1 MAHSGRWAARKDLF
15 EISMRISNNNQLRLS
30 VIISY
35 IQMAAAI
42 VISIVFTPYALKT
55 LGDNEYG
62 LLQTANS
69 TVAMLSVLML
79 GFNSSYIRYYARYK
93 QAGDQQAIYKLNG
106 LFLIL
111 FCVLGSLVLGC
122 GLFLAGNLEL
132 VFDDGLTV
140 QEYAT
145 GRILLIITTFTLALS
160 FPRVVFSNIISAH
173 ERYVFL
179 KTVAMVESIG
189 GPLLNFAVLY
199 IGYRSVALSA
209 SALTV
214 GIVVFLLYGIYALQ
228 VLKQKFIFRNFE
240 KGLLGSLFRFAGFI
254 AINLIVDQ
262 VNNQVDKVLLA
273 RFCGTAV
280 VAVYAVGINFS
291 NYYTQFSTAIS
302 GIFTP
307 RVHQMVISTEHDP
320 IQQRQVLTAFFTKVG
335 RMQFLLLALVA
346 SGFVLFGQQ
355 FLNLWVGSGYR
366 ESYYVALACML
377 PGTIPLIQNVGIEIQ
392 RAENRH
398 HYRSVIYGIIAAF
411 NVAVTIYLCQIWGAA
426 GAALGT
432 GMACILG
439 HGLIMNVVY
448 HKQINIDVWFFWK
461 NILRQL
467 LGMVPAFAV
476 GIWMAFS
483 ISIESWLKMLVCI
496 VVYMAAYL
504 LSILLFALNG
514 EERNVC
520 RKLIE
525 KISHRGHV

>member
-1 MAHSGRWAARKDLF
+1 M
-15 EISMRISNNNQLRLS
+15 S
-30 VIISY
+30 VVISY
-35 IQMAAAI
+35 FQMAAAI
-42 VISIVFTPYALKT
+42 VISILYTPYALRT
-55 LGDNEYG
+55 LGNNEYG

-79 GFNSSYIRYYARYK
+79 GFNSSYIRYYARYR
-93 QAGDQQAIYKLNG
+93 QANDQESIYRLNG

-111 FCVLGSLVLGC
+111 FCVLGSIVLAC
-122 GLFLAGNLEL
+122 GLFLMGNLEL
-132 VFDDGLTV
+132 VFEDGLTA

-145 GRILLIITTFTLALS
+145 GRILLIITTLTLALS

-173 ERYVFL
+173 EKYVFL
-179 KTVAMVESIG
+179 KMVAMVEVIG

-199 IGYRSVALSA
+199 TGYRSVALSLV
-209 SALTV
+209 ALAV
-214 GIVVFLLYGIYALQ
+214 GVVVFFCYVVYTFR
-228 VLKQKFIFRNFE
+228 VLKQKFLFRNFE

-307 RVHQMVISTEHDP
+307 RVHRMVISTENDP

-335 RMQFLLLALVA
+335 RMQFMLLALIA
-346 SGFVLFGQQ
+346 SGFLFFGRQ
-355 FLNLWVGSGYR
+355 FLNLWVGPGYT

-398 HYRSVIYGIIAAF
+398 HYRSVIYGIIAVF

-448 HKQINIDVWFFWK
+448 HKMINIDMWIFWK

-467 LGMVPAFAV
+467 LGMVPAFVAGV
-476 GIWMAFS
+476 LMMQKLNINSWMKMMGS
-483 ISIESWLKMLVCI
+483 ILVYGMI
-496 VVYMAAYL
+496 YL
-504 LSILLFALNG
+504 LSVLCLSLNAEEKALCKMLL
-514 EERNVC
+514 
-520 RKLIE
+520 RKF
-525 KISHRGHV
+525 SHRGEG

>member
-1 MAHSGRWAARKDLF
+1 MKLTH
-15 EISMRISNNNQLRLS
+15 ENQLRLS
-30 VIISY
+30 VVISY
-35 IQMAAAI
+35 IQMALAI
-42 VISIVFTPYALKT
+42 VLSVLFTPYALGT
-55 LGDNEYG
+55 LGENEYG

-106 LFLIL
+106 LFLML
-111 FCVLGSLVLGC
+111 FCVLGSLVLAC

-132 VFDDGLTV
+132 VFDDGLTA

-145 GRILLIITTFTLALS
+145 GRILLIITTITLALS
-160 FPRVVFSNIISAH
+160 FPRVVFSNMISAH
-173 ERYVFL
+173 EKYFFL
-179 KTVAMVESIG
+179 KSVAMVESVG

-199 IGYRSVALSA
+199 AGYRSVALTVT
-209 SALTV
+209 ALTV
-214 GIVVFLLYGIYALQ
+214 TSIVFLFYMVYALH
-228 VLKQKFIFRNFE
+228 VLKQKFIFRDFE
-240 KGLLGSLFRFAGFI
+240 KGLLSSLFKFTGFI

-280 VAVYAVGINFS
+280 VTVYAVGINFS

-307 RVHQMVISTEHDP
+307 RVHHMVISTEHNP
-320 IQQRQVLTAFFTKVG
+320 LEQRKVLTAFFTKVG
-335 RMQFLLLALVA
+335 RMQFLLLALIG

-355 FLNLWVGSGYR
+355 FLNLWVGPGYK

-411 NVAVTIYLCQIWGAA
+411 NVAVSIYLCQIWGAA

-432 GMACILG
+432 GAACILG
-439 HGLIMNVVY
+439 HGLIMNLVY
-448 HKQINIDVWFFWK
+448 HKQININILAFWRS
-461 NILRQL
+461 ILRQM

-476 GIWMAFS
+476 GVLIVKFVA
-483 ISIESWLKMLVCI
+483 IDSWIKLFLFVA
-496 VVYMAAYL
+496 VYMVSYL
-504 LSILLFALNG
+504 VSVLLFALNA
-514 EERNVC
+514 EEKTIVRNLV
-520 RKLIE
+520 K
-525 KISHRGHV
+525 KIYPRGV

>member
-1 MAHSGRWAARKDLF
+1 M
-15 EISMRISNNNQLRLS
+15 RLS

-35 IQMAAAI
+35 VQMALAI
-42 VISIVFTPYALKT
+42 VISILFTPYALRT

-93 QAGDQQAIYKLNG
+93 QQGNLEAIYKLNG

-111 FCVLGSLVLGC
+111 FCVLGSLVLAS

-132 VFDDGLTV
+132 VFDDGLTE
-140 QEYAT
+140 QEYGT
-145 GRILLIITTFTLALS
+145 GRILLLVTTLSLALS

-173 ERYVFL
+173 EKYVFL
-179 KTVAMVESIG
+179 KTVAMIESIG
-189 GPLLNFAVLY
+189 APLLNFAVLY
-199 IGYRSVALSA
+199 VGYRSVALSL
-209 SALTV
+209 SALFV
-214 GIVVFLLYGIYALQ
+214 GMVVFLLYAVYTLR

-320 IQQRQVLTAFFTKVG
+320 ALQRQALTAFFTKVG

-346 SGFVLFGQQ
+346 SGFVFFGQQ
-355 FLNLWVGSGYR
+355 FLNLWVGPGYT
-366 ESYYVALACML
+366 ESYYVALFCML

-398 HYRSVIYGIIAAF
+398 HYRSIIYGIIAAF
-411 NVAVTIYLCQIWGAA
+411 NVAVSIYLCQIWGAA

-439 HGLIMNVVY
+439 HGLIMNAVY
-448 HKQINIDVWFFWK
+448 HKRINIDVWIFWK

-476 GIWMAFS
+476 GVLMMRRLCIDTWIKMVGCAMAYSLCYF
-483 ISIESWLKMLVCI
+483 
-496 VVYMAAYL
+496 
-504 LSILLFALNG
+504 LSVLTLSLNQ
-514 EERNVC
+514 EER
-520 RKLIE
+520 KLCKALFCKFIP
-525 KISHRGHV
+525 RGEGR

>member
-1 MAHSGRWAARKDLF
+1 MKLTH
-15 EISMRISNNNQLRLS
+15 ENQLRLS
-30 VIISY
+30 VVISY
-35 IQMAAAI
+35 IQMALAI
-42 VISIVFTPYALKT
+42 VLSVLFTPYALGT
-55 LGDNEYG
+55 LGENEYG

-106 LFLIL
+106 LFLML
-111 FCVLGSLVLGC
+111 FCVLGSLVLAC

-132 VFDDGLTV
+132 VFDDGLTA

-145 GRILLIITTFTLALS
+145 GRILLIITTITLALS
-160 FPRVVFSNIISAH
+160 FPRVVFSNMISAH
-173 ERYVFL
+173 EKYFFL
-179 KTVAMVESIG
+179 KSVAMVESVG

-199 IGYRSVALSA
+199 AGYRSVALTVT
-209 SALTV
+209 ALTV
-214 GIVVFLLYGIYALQ
+214 TTIVFLFYMVYALR

-240 KGLLGSLFRFAGFI
+240 KGLLSSLFKFTGFI

-280 VAVYAVGINFS
+280 VTVYAVGINFS

-307 RVHQMVISTEHDP
+307 RVHHMVISTEHNP
-320 IQQRQVLTAFFTKVG
+320 LEQRKVLTAFFTKVG
-335 RMQFLLLALVA
+335 RMQFLLLALIG

-355 FLNLWVGSGYR
+355 FLNLWVGPGYK

-411 NVAVTIYLCQIWGAA
+411 NVAVSIYLCQIWGAA

-432 GMACILG
+432 GAACILG
-439 HGLIMNVVY
+439 HGLIMNLVY
-448 HKQINIDVWFFWK
+448 HKRININMLAFWRS
-461 NILRQL
+461 ILGQM

-476 GIWMAFS
+476 GVLIVKFVAMD
-483 ISIESWLKMLVCI
+483 SWIKLFLFVA
-496 VVYMAAYL
+496 VYMASYFI
-504 LSILLFALNG
+504 SVLLFALNA
-514 EERNVC
+514 EEKAMVRNLV
-520 RKLIE
+520 K
-525 KISHRGHV
+525 KFYSRGV

>member
-1 MAHSGRWAARKDLF
+1 M
-15 EISMRISNNNQLRLS
+15 RLS
-30 VIISY
+30 VVISY
-35 IQMAAAI
+35 IQMALAI
-42 VISIVFTPYALKT
+42 VISVLFTPYALGA

-93 QAGDQQAIYKLNG
+93 QAEDQQAIYKLNG
-106 LFLIL
+106 LFLML
-111 FCVLGSLVLGC
+111 FCILGSLVLAC

-132 VFDDGLTV
+132 VFDDGLTA

-145 GRILLIITTFTLALS
+145 GRILLIITTITLALS
-160 FPRVVFSNIISAH
+160 FPRVVFSNMISAH
-173 ERYVFL
+173 EKYFFL
-179 KTVAMVESIG
+179 KSVAMVESVG

-199 IGYRSVALSA
+199 AGYRSVALTVT
-209 SALTV
+209 ALTV
-214 GIVVFLLYGIYALQ
+214 TTIVFLFYMVYALR

-240 KGLLGSLFRFAGFI
+240 KGLLSSLFKFTGFI

-280 VAVYAVGINFS
+280 VTVYAVGINFS

-307 RVHQMVISTEHDP
+307 RVHHMVISTEHNP
-320 IQQRQVLTAFFTKVG
+320 LEQRKVLTAFFTKVG
-335 RMQFLLLALVA
+335 RMQFLLLALIG

-355 FLNLWVGSGYR
+355 FLNLWVGPGYR

-411 NVAVTIYLCQIWGAA
+411 NVAVSIYLCQIWGAA

-432 GMACILG
+432 GAACILG
-439 HGLIMNVVY
+439 HGLIMNLVY
-448 HKQINIDVWFFWK
+448 HKRINI
-461 NILRQL
+461 NILAFWRSILGQM

-476 GIWMAFS
+476 GVLIVKFVA
-483 ISIESWLKMLVCI
+483 IDSWIKLFLFVA
-496 VVYMAAYL
+496 VYMVSYL
-504 LSILLFALNG
+504 VSVLLFALNA
-514 EERNVC
+514 EEKAMVRNLV
-520 RKLIE
+520 K
-525 KISHRGHV
+525 KFYPRGV

>member
-1 MAHSGRWAARKDLF
+1 M
-15 EISMRISNNNQLRLS
+15 RLS
-30 VIISY
+30 VVISY
-35 IQMAAAI
+35 IQMALAI
-42 VISIVFTPYALKT
+42 VLSVLFTPYALGT
-55 LGDNEYG
+55 LGANEYG

-106 LFLIL
+106 LFLML
-111 FCVLGSLVLGC
+111 FCVLGSLVLAC

-132 VFDDGLTV
+132 VFDDGLTA

-145 GRILLIITTFTLALS
+145 GRILLIITTITLALS
-160 FPRVVFSNIISAH
+160 FPRVVFSNMISAH
-173 ERYVFL
+173 EKYFFL
-179 KTVAMVESIG
+179 KSVAMVESVG

-199 IGYRSVALSA
+199 AGYRSVALTVT
-209 SALTV
+209 ALTV
-214 GIVVFLLYGIYALQ
+214 TTIVFLFYMVYALR

-240 KGLLGSLFRFAGFI
+240 KGLLSSLFKFTGFI

-280 VAVYAVGINFS
+280 VTVYAVGINFS

-307 RVHQMVISTEHDP
+307 RVHHMVISTEHNP
-320 IQQRQVLTAFFTKVG
+320 LEQRKVLTAFFTKVG
-335 RMQFLLLALVA
+335 RMQFLLLALIS

-355 FLNLWVGSGYR
+355 FLNLWVGPGYK

-411 NVAVTIYLCQIWGAA
+411 NVAVSIYLCQIWGAA

-432 GMACILG
+432 GAACILG
-439 HGLIMNVVY
+439 HGLIMNLVY
-448 HKQINIDVWFFWK
+448 HKRININMLAFWRS
-461 NILRQL
+461 ILGQM

-476 GIWMAFS
+476 GVLIVKFVA
-483 ISIESWLKMLVCI
+483 IDSWIKLFLFVA
-496 VVYMAAYL
+496 VYMASYFI
-504 LSILLFALNG
+504 SVLLFALNA
-514 EERNVC
+514 EEKAMVRNLV
-520 RKLIE
+520 K
-525 KISHRGHV
+525 KFYSRGV

>member
-1 MAHSGRWAARKDLF
+1 MKLTH
-15 EISMRISNNNQLRLS
+15 ENQLRLS
-30 VIISY
+30 VVISY
-35 IQMAAAI
+35 IQMALAI
-42 VISIVFTPYALKT
+42 VISVLFTPYALGA

-106 LFLIL
+106 LFLML
-111 FCVLGSLVLGC
+111 FCILGSLVLAC

-132 VFDDGLTV
+132 VFDDGLTA

-145 GRILLIITTFTLALS
+145 GRILLIITTITLALS
-160 FPRVVFSNIISAH
+160 FPRVVFSNMISAH
-173 ERYVFL
+173 EKYFFL
-179 KTVAMVESIG
+179 KSVAMVESVG

-199 IGYRSVALSA
+199 VGYRSVAMTVT
-209 SALTV
+209 ALTMST
-214 GIVVFLLYGIYALQ
+214 IAFLFYVVYALR
-228 VLKQKFIFRNFE
+228 VLKQKFIFRDFE
-240 KGLLGSLFRFAGFI
+240 KGLLSSLFKFTGFI

-307 RVHQMVISTEHDP
+307 RVHHMVISTEHDLVE
-320 IQQRQVLTAFFTKVG
+320 QRRVLTAFFTKVG
-335 RMQFLLLALVA
+335 RMQFLLLAMIV
-346 SGFVLFGQQ
+346 SGFVFFGQQ
-355 FLNLWVGSGYR
+355 FLNLWVGPGYR

-411 NVAVTIYLCQIWGAA
+411 NVAVSIYLCQIWGAA

-432 GMACILG
+432 GAACILG
-439 HGLIMNVVY
+439 HGLIMNLVY
-448 HKQINIDVWFFWK
+448 HKRINI
-461 NILRQL
+461 NILAFWRSILGQM
-467 LGMVPAFAV
+467 LGMVPAFVV
-476 GIWMAFS
+476 GALIVKFVA
-483 ISIESWLKMLVCI
+483 IDSWIKLFLFVA
-496 VVYMAAYL
+496 VYMASYL
-504 LSILLFALNG
+504 ASVLLFALNA
-514 EERNVC
+514 EEKTMVRAVV
-520 RKLIE
+520 K
-525 KISHRGHV
+525 KFYPRGV

>member
-1 MAHSGRWAARKDLF
+1 M
-15 EISMRISNNNQLRLS
+15 RLS

-35 IQMAAAI
+35 LQMVLAI
-42 VISIVFTPYALKT
+42 AISIFYTPYALKV

-93 QAGDQQAIYKLNG
+93 QAGDQEAIYKLNG
-106 LFLIL
+106 LFMVL

-145 GRILLIITTFTLALS
+145 GRVLLIITTLTLALS
-160 FPRVVFSNIISAH
+160 FPRTVFSNIISAH

-179 KTVAMVESIG
+179 KGVAMVESVG
-189 GPLLNFAVLY
+189 GPLMNFAVLY
-199 IGYRSVALSA
+199 FGLRSVAITSV
-209 SALTV
+209 ALTV
-214 GIVVFLLYGIYALQ
+214 GTVVFLLYGYYAIR

-240 KGLLGSLFRFAGFI
+240 KGLLGSLFRFTGFI

-280 VAVYAVGINFS
+280 VSVYAVGINFS

-307 RVHQMVISTEHDP
+307 RVHRMVISTEHDLAL
-320 IQQRQVLTAFFTKVG
+320 QRRELTTFFTKVG

-355 FLNLWVGSGYR
+355 FLTLWVGPGYK

-377 PGTIPLIQNVGIEIQ
+377 PGTVPLIQNVGIEIQ
-392 RAENRH
+392 RAENCH
-398 HYRSVIYGIIAAF
+398 HYRSIIYGIIAAF

-432 GMACILG
+432 GAACVLG
-439 HGLIMNVVY
+439 HGIIMNVFY
-448 HKQINIDVWFFWK
+448 HKKVNIDMIVFWR
-461 NILRQL
+461 NILRQA
-467 LGMVPAFAV
+467 LGMLPAFAV
-476 GIWMAFS
+476 GFVVAKWIV
-483 ISIESWLKMLVCI
+483 IESWLALLGCVMI
-496 VVYMAAYL
+496 YMAAYL
-504 LSILLFALNG
+504 ASVLTCSMN
-514 EERNVC
+514 EEEKTVC
-520 RKLIE
+520 RALLQ
-525 KISHRGHV
+525 KIYHRGEKK

>member
-1 MAHSGRWAARKDLF
+1 M
-15 EISMRISNNNQLRLS
+15 RLS
-30 VIISY
+30 VVISY
-35 IQMAAAI
+35 IQMALAI
-42 VISIVFTPYALKT
+42 VLSVLFTPYALGT
-55 LGDNEYG
+55 LGENEYG

-106 LFLIL
+106 LFLML
-111 FCVLGSLVLGC
+111 FCVLGSLVLAC

-132 VFDDGLTV
+132 VFDDGLTA

-145 GRILLIITTFTLALS
+145 GRILLIITTITLALS
-160 FPRVVFSNIISAH
+160 FPRVVFSNMISAH
-173 ERYVFL
+173 EKYFFL
-179 KTVAMVESIG
+179 KSVAMVESVG

-199 IGYRSVALSA
+199 AGYRSVALTVT
-209 SALTV
+209 ALTV
-214 GIVVFLLYGIYALQ
+214 TSIVFLFYMVYALH
-228 VLKQKFIFRNFE
+228 VLKQKFIFRDFE
-240 KGLLGSLFRFAGFI
+240 KGLLSSLFKFTGFI

-280 VAVYAVGINFS
+280 VTVYAVGINFS

-307 RVHQMVISTEHDP
+307 RVHHMVISTEHNP
-320 IQQRQVLTAFFTKVG
+320 LEQRKVLTAFFTKVG
-335 RMQFLLLALVA
+335 RMQFLLLALIG

-355 FLNLWVGSGYR
+355 FLNLWVGPGYK

-411 NVAVTIYLCQIWGAA
+411 NVAVSIYLCQIWGAA

-432 GMACILG
+432 GAACILG
-439 HGLIMNVVY
+439 HGLIMNLVY
-448 HKQINIDVWFFWK
+448 HKQININILAFWRS
-461 NILRQL
+461 ILRQM

-476 GIWMAFS
+476 GVLIVKFVA
-483 ISIESWLKMLVCI
+483 IDSWIKLFLFVA
-496 VVYMAAYL
+496 VYMVSYL
-504 LSILLFALNG
+504 VSVLLFALNA
-514 EERNVC
+514 EEKTIVRNLV
-520 RKLIE
+520 K
-525 KISHRGHV
+525 KIYPRGV

>member
-1 MAHSGRWAARKDLF
+1 M
-15 EISMRISNNNQLRLS
+15 RLS
-30 VIISY
+30 VVISY
-35 IQMAAAI
+35 IQMALAI
-42 VISIVFTPYALKT
+42 VLSVLFTPYALGT
-55 LGDNEYG
+55 LGENEYG

-106 LFLIL
+106 LFLML
-111 FCVLGSLVLGC
+111 FCVLGSLVLAC

-132 VFDDGLTV
+132 VFDDGLTA

-145 GRILLIITTFTLALS
+145 GRILLIITTITLALS
-160 FPRVVFSNIISAH
+160 FPRVVFSNMISAH
-173 ERYVFL
+173 EKYFFL
-179 KTVAMVESIG
+179 KSVAMVESVG

-199 IGYRSVALSA
+199 AGYRSVALTVT
-209 SALTV
+209 ALTV
-214 GIVVFLLYGIYALQ
+214 TTIVFLFYMVYALR

-240 KGLLGSLFRFAGFI
+240 KGLLSSLFKFTGFI

-280 VAVYAVGINFS
+280 VTVYAVGINFS

-307 RVHQMVISTEHDP
+307 RVHHMVISTEHNP
-320 IQQRQVLTAFFTKVG
+320 LEQRKVLTAFFTKVG
-335 RMQFLLLALVA
+335 RMQFLLLALIG

-355 FLNLWVGSGYR
+355 FLNLWVGPGYR

-411 NVAVTIYLCQIWGAA
+411 NVAVSIYLCQIWGAA

-432 GMACILG
+432 GAACILG
-439 HGLIMNVVY
+439 HGLIMNLVY
-448 HKQINIDVWFFWK
+448 HKQINI
-461 NILRQL
+461 NILAFWRSI
-467 LGMVPAFAV
+467 LGQMLGIVPAFAV
-476 GIWMAFS
+476 GVLIVKFVA
-483 ISIESWLKMLVCI
+483 IDSWIKLFLFVA
-496 VVYMAAYL
+496 VYMVSYL
-504 LSILLFALNG
+504 VSVLLFALNA
-514 EERNVC
+514 EEKAMVRNLV
-520 RKLIE
+520 K
-525 KISHRGHV
+525 KFYPRGV

>member
-1 MAHSGRWAARKDLF
+1 MK
-15 EISMRISNNNQLRLS
+15 ISNNNHLRFS
-30 VIISY
+30 VVISY

-42 VISIVFTPYALKT
+42 VISILFTPYALKT
-55 LGDNEYG
+55 LGNNEYG

-111 FCVLGSLVLGC
+111 FCVLGSLVLTC
-122 GLFLAGNLEL
+122 GLFLAGNLEM
-132 VFDDGLTV
+132 VFDDGLTA
-140 QEYAT
+140 QEYVT
-145 GRILLIITTFTLALS
+145 GRTLLIITTLTLAIS

-179 KTVAMVESIG
+179 KTVATVESVG

-199 IGYRSVALSA
+199 MGYRSVALSA

-214 GIVVFLLYGIYALQ
+214 GILVFLLYAFYALR
-228 VLKQKFIFRNFE
+228 VLKHKFIFRNFE

-307 RVHQMVISTEHDP
+307 RVHKMVISTEHDLV
-320 IQQRQVLTAFFTKVG
+320 QQRQVLTAFFTKVG

-346 SGFVLFGQQ
+346 SGFVFFGQQ
-355 FLNLWVGSGYR
+355 FLNLWVGPGYT

-411 NVAVTIYLCQIWGAA
+411 NVAVSIYLCQIWGAA

-432 GMACILG
+432 GLACILG
-439 HGLIMNVVY
+439 NGLIMNVVY
-448 HKQINIDVWFFWK
+448 HKLINIDVLAFWK
-461 NILRQL
+461 SILRQL
-467 LGMVPAFAV
+467 LGMMPAFAV
-476 GIWMAFS
+476 GVWMLCRVS
-483 ISIESWLKMLVCI
+483 IASWFKLLICI
-496 VVYMAAYL
+496 GVYMASYVF
-504 LSILLFALNG
+504 SILMFALNS
-514 EERNVC
+514 EEKTVC
-520 RKLIE
+520 KRLVD
-525 KISHRGHV
+525 KICHRGRVK

>member
-1 MAHSGRWAARKDLF
+1 M
-15 EISMRISNNNQLRLS
+15 RLS
-30 VIISY
+30 VVISY
-35 IQMAAAI
+35 IQMALAI
-42 VISIVFTPYALKT
+42 VLSVLFTPYALGA

-106 LFLIL
+106 LFLML
-111 FCVLGSLVLGC
+111 FCVLGSLVLAC

-132 VFDDGLTV
+132 VFDDGLTA

-145 GRILLIITTFTLALS
+145 GRILLIITTITLALS
-160 FPRVVFSNIISAH
+160 FPRVVFSNMISAH
-173 ERYVFL
+173 EKYFFL
-179 KTVAMVESIG
+179 KSVAMVESVG

-199 IGYRSVALSA
+199 AGYRSI
-209 SALTV
+209 ALTV
-214 GIVVFLLYGIYALQ
+214 TALTVTTIVFLFYVVYAIR
-228 VLKQKFIFRNFE
+228 VLKQKFIFRDFE
-240 KGLLGSLFRFAGFI
+240 KGLLSSLFKFTGFI

-280 VAVYAVGINFS
+280 VTVYAVGINFS

-307 RVHQMVISTEHDP
+307 RVHHMVISTEHDP
-320 IQQRQVLTAFFTKVG
+320 VEQRKVLTAFFTKVG
-335 RMQFLLLALVA
+335 RMQFLLLALIG

-355 FLNLWVGSGYR
+355 FLNLWVGPGYK

-411 NVAVTIYLCQIWGAA
+411 NVAVSIYLCQIWGAA

-432 GMACILG
+432 GAACILG
-439 HGLIMNVVY
+439 HGLIMNLVY
-448 HKQINIDVWFFWK
+448 HKQINI
-461 NILRQL
+461 NILAFWRSILGQM

-476 GIWMAFS
+476 GVLIVKFIA
-483 ISIESWLKMLVCI
+483 IDSWIKLFLFVA
-496 VVYMAAYL
+496 VYMVSYL
-504 LSILLFALNG
+504 ASVLLFALNA
-514 EERNVC
+514 EEKTIVRAVV
-520 RKLIE
+520 K
-525 KISHRGHV
+525 KFYPRGV

>member
-1 MAHSGRWAARKDLF
+1 
-15 EISMRISNNNQLRLS
+15 MRLEHNKQLRLS
-30 VIISY
+30 VLVSY
-35 IQMAAAI
+35 VQMALAI
-42 VISIVFTPYALKT
+42 VISILFTPYALNA

-93 QAGDQQAIYKLNG
+93 QAGDEEAISKLNG
-106 LFLIL
+106 LFLML
-111 FCVLGSLVLGC
+111 FCVLGSLVLAC

-132 VFDDGLTV
+132 VFDDGLTE

-145 GRILLIITTFTLALS
+145 GRVLLVITTITLALS
-160 FPRVVFSNIISAH
+160 FPRVVFSNMISAH
-173 ERYVFL
+173 EKYFFL
-179 KTVAMVESIG
+179 KSVAMVESVG
-189 GPLLNFAVLY
+189 GPLLNFAVLHL
-199 IGYRSVALSA
+199 GFRSVALTVT
-209 SALTV
+209 ALTV
-214 GIVVFLLYGIYALQ
+214 SSIVFLLYVVYALR
-228 VLKQKFIFRNFE
+228 VLKQKFIFRDFE
-240 KGLLGSLFRFAGFI
+240 KGLLSSLFRFTGFI

-273 RFCGTAV
+273 RYCGTAV

-320 IQQRQVLTAFFTKVG
+320 ARQRQVLTAFFTKVG
-335 RMQFLLLALVA
+335 RMQFLLLALIS
-346 SGFVLFGQQ
+346 SGFVLFGRQ
-355 FLNLWVGSGYR
+355 FLNLWVGPGYT

-411 NVAVTIYLCQIWGAA
+411 NVAVSIYLCQIWGAA

-432 GMACILG
+432 GAACILG
-439 HGLIMNVVY
+439 HGIIMNVVY
-448 HKQINIDVWFFWK
+448 HRQININMLVFWRS
-461 NILRQL
+461 IFGQL

-476 GIWMAFS
+476 GAAMVKFVAID
-483 ISIESWLKMLVCI
+483 SWLKLLLCVAA
-496 VVYMAAYL
+496 YMASYL
-504 LSILLFALNG
+504 LSVLLFALNG
-514 EERNVC
+514 EEKAMAQALL
-520 RKLIE
+520 RKFYPGGA
-525 KISHRGHV
+525 K

>member
-1 MAHSGRWAARKDLF
+1 M
-15 EISMRISNNNQLRLS
+15 RLS

-35 IQMAAAI
+35 VQMAAAI
-42 VISIVFTPYALKT
+42 VISILFTPYALEA
-55 LGDNEYG
+55 LGKNEYG

-132 VFDDGLTV
+132 VFDDGLTA

-145 GRILLIITTFTLALS
+145 GRILLIITTITLALS
-160 FPRVVFSNIISAH
+160 FPRVVFSNIITAH
-173 ERYVFL
+173 EKYVFL
-179 KTVAMVESIG
+179 KTVAMVESVG
-189 GPLLNFAVLY
+189 VPLLNFAVLY
-199 IGYRSVALSA
+199 VGYRSVALSV

-214 GIVVFLLYGIYALQ
+214 GIVVFLMYAIYALR

-307 RVHQMVISTEHDP
+307 RVHKMVISTEHDP
-320 IQQRQVLTAFFTKVG
+320 VQQRQKLTAFFTKVG
-335 RMQFLLLALVA
+335 RVQFLLLALIA
-346 SGFVLFGQQ
+346 SGFVFFGRQ
-355 FLNLWVGSGYR
+355 FLNLWVGPDYT

-411 NVAVTIYLCQIWGAA
+411 NVAVSIYLCQIWGAA

-432 GMACILG
+432 GMACVLG

-448 HKQINIDVWFFWK
+448 HKQINIDVWVFWK

-467 LGMVPAFAV
+467 LGMAPAFAAGV
-476 GIWMAFS
+476 LMMQKLTIH
-483 ISIESWLKMLVCI
+483 SWLKLVVCAM
-496 VVYMAAYL
+496 VYVAIYL
-504 LSILLFALNG
+504 VSVLCFSLNQEERELCHILLRKFYPRG
-514 EERNVC
+514 EG
-520 RKLIE
+520 K
-525 KISHRGHV
+525 

>member
-1 MAHSGRWAARKDLF
+1 M
-15 EISMRISNNNQLRLS
+15 RLS
-30 VIISY
+30 VVISY
-35 IQMAAAI
+35 IQMALAI
-42 VISIVFTPYALKT
+42 VLSVLFTPYALGT
-55 LGDNEYG
+55 LGENEYG

-106 LFLIL
+106 LFLML
-111 FCVLGSLVLGC
+111 FCVLGSLVLAC

-132 VFDDGLTV
+132 VFDDGLTA

-145 GRILLIITTFTLALS
+145 GRILLIITTITLALS
-160 FPRVVFSNIISAH
+160 FPRVVFSNMISAH
-173 ERYVFL
+173 EKYFFL
-179 KTVAMVESIG
+179 KSVAMVESVG

-199 IGYRSVALSA
+199 AGYRSVALTVT
-209 SALTV
+209 ALTV
-214 GIVVFLLYGIYALQ
+214 TTIVFLFYMVYALC

-240 KGLLGSLFRFAGFI
+240 KGLLSSLFKFTGFI

-280 VAVYAVGINFS
+280 VTVYAVGINFS

-307 RVHQMVISTEHDP
+307 RVHHMVISTEHNP
-320 IQQRQVLTAFFTKVG
+320 LEQRRVLTAFFTKVG
-335 RMQFLLLALVA
+335 RMQFLLLALIG

-355 FLNLWVGSGYR
+355 FLNLWVGPGYR

-411 NVAVTIYLCQIWGAA
+411 NVAVSIYLCQIWGAA

-432 GMACILG
+432 GAACILG
-439 HGLIMNVVY
+439 HGLIMNLVY
-448 HKQINIDVWFFWK
+448 HKQININMLAFWRS
-461 NILRQL
+461 ILGQM

-476 GIWMAFS
+476 GVLIVKFVA
-483 ISIESWLKMLVCI
+483 IDSWIKLFLFVA
-496 VVYMAAYL
+496 VYMVSYL
-504 LSILLFALNG
+504 VSVLLFALNA
-514 EERNVC
+514 EEKAMVRNLV
-520 RKLIE
+520 K
-525 KISHRGHV
+525 KFYPRGV

>member
-1 MAHSGRWAARKDLF
+1 
-15 EISMRISNNNQLRLS
+15 MRISNQGQLRLS

-35 IQMAAAI
+35 FQMAAAI
-42 VISIVFTPYALKT
+42 VISILFTPYALNA

-93 QAGDQQAIYKLNG
+93 QRGDQQAIYKLNG

-111 FCVLGSLVLGC
+111 FCILGSLVLAS

-132 VFDDGLTV
+132 VFDDGLTA

-145 GRILLIITTFTLALS
+145 GRILLIITTVTLALS

-173 ERYVFL
+173 EKYVFL
-179 KTVAMVESIG
+179 KMVAMVEVIG
-189 GPLLNFAVLY
+189 APLMNFAVLY
-199 IGYRSVALSA
+199 VGYRSVAMSLC
-209 SALTV
+209 ALIV
-214 GIVVFLLYGIYALQ
+214 GVVVFLCYVVYALR
-228 VLKQKFIFRNFE
+228 VLKQKFVFRDFE

-280 VAVYAVGINFS
+280 VAIYAVGINFS

-307 RVHQMVISTEHDP
+307 RVHAMVISTENDP
-320 IQQRQVLTAFFTKVG
+320 VQQRQVLTAFFTKVG
-335 RMQFLLLALVA
+335 RMQFLLLSLVA
-346 SGFVLFGQQ
+346 SGFVFFGRQ
-355 FLNLWVGSGYR
+355 FLELWVGPGYT

-398 HYRSVIYGIIAAF
+398 QYRSVIYGIIAAF
-411 NVAVTIYLCQIWGAA
+411 NVAVSIYLCQIWGAA

-439 HGLIMNVVY
+439 HGLIMNMVY
-448 HKQINIDVWFFWK
+448 HKMINIDVWIFWK

-467 LGMVPAFAV
+467 LGMIPAFVV
-476 GIWMAFS
+476 GILMMQKLHIDSWLEMMGWVVVYS
-483 ISIESWLKMLVCI
+483 IS
-496 VVYMAAYL
+496 YL
-504 LSILLFALNG
+504 FSVLCFSLNQ
-514 EERNVC
+514 EERALC
-520 RKLIE
+520 KTLLC
-525 KISHRGHV
+525 KFYSRGEGK

>member
-1 MAHSGRWAARKDLF
+1 M
-15 EISMRISNNNQLRLS
+15 RLS
-30 VIISY
+30 VVISY
-35 IQMAAAI
+35 IQMALAI
-42 VISIVFTPYALKT
+42 VLSVLFTPYALGT
-55 LGDNEYG
+55 LGENEYG

-106 LFLIL
+106 LFLML
-111 FCVLGSLVLGC
+111 FCVLGSLVLAC

-132 VFDDGLTV
+132 VFDDGLTA

-145 GRILLIITTFTLALS
+145 GRILLIITTITLALS
-160 FPRVVFSNIISAH
+160 FPRVVFSNMISAH
-173 ERYVFL
+173 EKYFFL
-179 KTVAMVESIG
+179 KSVAMVESVG

-199 IGYRSVALSA
+199 AGYRSVALTVT
-209 SALTV
+209 ALT
-214 GIVVFLLYGIYALQ
+214 GTTIVFLFYMVYALR

-240 KGLLGSLFRFAGFI
+240 KGLLSSLFKFTGFI

-280 VAVYAVGINFS
+280 VTVYAVGINFS

-307 RVHQMVISTEHDP
+307 RVHHMVISTEHNP
-320 IQQRQVLTAFFTKVG
+320 LEQRKVLTAFFTKVG
-335 RMQFLLLALVA
+335 RMQFLLLGLIG

-355 FLNLWVGSGYR
+355 FLNLWVGPGYR

-411 NVAVTIYLCQIWGAA
+411 NVAVSIYLCQIWGAA

-432 GMACILG
+432 GAACILG
-439 HGLIMNVVY
+439 HGLIMNLVY
-448 HKQINIDVWFFWK
+448 HKQININILAFWRS
-461 NILRQL
+461 ILRQM

-476 GIWMAFS
+476 GVLIVKFVA
-483 ISIESWLKMLVCI
+483 IDSWIKLFLFVA
-496 VVYMAAYL
+496 VYMVSYL
-504 LSILLFALNG
+504 VSVLLFALNA
-514 EERNVC
+514 EEKTIVRNLV
-520 RKLIE
+520 K
-525 KISHRGHV
+525 KFYPRGV

>member
-1 MAHSGRWAARKDLF
+1 MK
-15 EISMRISNNNQLRLS
+15 ISNQGQLRLS
-30 VIISY
+30 VILSY
-35 IQMAAAI
+35 FQMAAAI
-42 VISIVFTPYALKT
+42 VISILFTPYALKT

-93 QAGDQQAIYKLNG
+93 QKEDQRAIYKLNG

-111 FCVLGSLVLGC
+111 FCVLGGLVLAS

-132 VFDDGLTV
+132 VFDDGLTA

-145 GRILLIITTFTLALS
+145 GRILLIITTLTLALS

-173 ERYVFL
+173 EKYVFL
-179 KTVAMVESIG
+179 KLVAMVEVIG
-189 GPLLNFAVLY
+189 TPFLNFAVLY
-199 IGYRSVALSA
+199 VGCRSVAMSLCG
-209 SALTV
+209 LIV
-214 GIVVFLLYGIYALQ
+214 GAVVFLFYTVYALR
-228 VLKQKFIFRNFE
+228 VLKQKFIFRDFE

-280 VAVYAVGINFS
+280 VAVYAIGINFS
-291 NYYTQFSTAIS
+291 NYYVQFSTAIS

-307 RVHQMVISTEHDP
+307 RVHRMVISTEHDP
-320 IQQRQVLTAFFTKVG
+320 VQQRQVLTAFFTKVG

-346 SGFVLFGQQ
+346 SGFLFFGRQ
-355 FLNLWVGSGYR
+355 FLNLWVGPGYT

-377 PGTIPLIQNVGIEIQ
+377 PSTIPLIQNVGIEIQ

-411 NVAVTIYLCQIWGAA
+411 NVAVTIYLCQIWGAV

-439 HGLIMNVVY
+439 HGLIMNLVY
-448 HKQINIDVWFFWK
+448 HRMINIDVWVFWK

-467 LGMVPAFAV
+467 LGMVPAFGV
-476 GIWMAFS
+476 GVLMMQKLS
-483 ISIESWLKMLVCI
+483 IDSWLKLVGC
-496 VVYMAAYL
+496 AAIYSAGYL
-504 LSILLFALNG
+504 LSVLCLSLNQ
-514 EERNVC
+514 EERNIC
-520 RKLIE
+520 KTLLY
-525 KISHRGHV
+525 KFYPRGEGK

>member
-1 MAHSGRWAARKDLF
+1 M
-15 EISMRISNNNQLRLS
+15 RLS
-30 VIISY
+30 VVISY
-35 IQMAAAI
+35 IQMALAI
-42 VISIVFTPYALKT
+42 VLSVLFTPYALGT
-55 LGDNEYG
+55 LGENEYG

-106 LFLIL
+106 LFLML
-111 FCVLGSLVLGC
+111 FCVLGSLVLAC

-132 VFDDGLTV
+132 VFDDGLTA

-145 GRILLIITTFTLALS
+145 GRILLIITTITLALS
-160 FPRVVFSNIISAH
+160 FPRVVFSNMISAH
-173 ERYVFL
+173 EKYFFL
-179 KTVAMVESIG
+179 KSVAMVESVG

-199 IGYRSVALSA
+199 AGYRSVALTVT
-209 SALTV
+209 ALTV
-214 GIVVFLLYGIYALQ
+214 TTIVFLFYMVYALR

-240 KGLLGSLFRFAGFI
+240 KGLLSSLFKFTGFI

-280 VAVYAVGINFS
+280 VTVYAVGINFS

-307 RVHQMVISTEHDP
+307 RVHHMVISTEHNP
-320 IQQRQVLTAFFTKVG
+320 LEQRKVLTAFFTKVG
-335 RMQFLLLALVA
+335 RMQFLLLALIS

-355 FLNLWVGSGYR
+355 FLNLWVGPGYK

-411 NVAVTIYLCQIWGAA
+411 NVAVSIYLCQIWGAA

-432 GMACILG
+432 GAACILG
-439 HGLIMNVVY
+439 HGLIMNLVY
-448 HKQINIDVWFFWK
+448 HKRINI
-461 NILRQL
+461 NILAFWRSILGQM

-476 GIWMAFS
+476 GVLIVKWIA
-483 ISIESWLKMLVCI
+483 IDSWLKLFLFVA
-496 VVYMAAYL
+496 VYMASYFI
-504 LSILLFALNG
+504 SVLLFALNA
-514 EERNVC
+514 EEKTIVRNLV
-520 RKLIE
+520 K
-525 KISHRGHV
+525 KIYPRGV

>member
-1 MAHSGRWAARKDLF
+1 M
-15 EISMRISNNNQLRLS
+15 RLS
-30 VIISY
+30 VVISY
-35 IQMAAAI
+35 IQMALAI
-42 VISIVFTPYALKT
+42 VLSVLFTPYALGT
-55 LGDNEYG
+55 LGENEYG

-106 LFLIL
+106 LFLML
-111 FCVLGSLVLGC
+111 FCVLGSLVLAC

-132 VFDDGLTV
+132 VFDDGLTA

-145 GRILLIITTFTLALS
+145 GRILLIITTITLALS
-160 FPRVVFSNIISAH
+160 FPRVVFSNMISAH
-173 ERYVFL
+173 EKYFFL
-179 KTVAMVESIG
+179 KSVAMVESVG

-199 IGYRSVALSA
+199 AGYRSVALTVT
-209 SALTV
+209 ALTV
-214 GIVVFLLYGIYALQ
+214 TTIVFLFYMVYALR

-240 KGLLGSLFRFAGFI
+240 KGLLSSLFKFTGFI

-280 VAVYAVGINFS
+280 VTVYAVGINFS

-307 RVHQMVISTEHDP
+307 RVHHMVISTEHNP
-320 IQQRQVLTAFFTKVG
+320 LEQRKVLTAFFTKVG
-335 RMQFLLLALVA
+335 RMQFLLLGLIG

-355 FLNLWVGSGYR
+355 FLNLWVGPGYK

-411 NVAVTIYLCQIWGAA
+411 NVAVSIYLCQIWGAA

-432 GMACILG
+432 GAACILG
-439 HGLIMNVVY
+439 HGLIMNLVY
-448 HKQINIDVWFFWK
+448 HKRININMLAFWRS
-461 NILRQL
+461 ILGQM

-476 GIWMAFS
+476 GVLIVKFVA
-483 ISIESWLKMLVCI
+483 IDSWIKLFLFVA
-496 VVYMAAYL
+496 VYMASYFI
-504 LSILLFALNG
+504 SVLLFALNA
-514 EERNVC
+514 EEKAMVRNLV
-520 RKLIE
+520 K
-525 KISHRGHV
+525 KFYPRGV

>member
-1 MAHSGRWAARKDLF
+1 M
-15 EISMRISNNNQLRLS
+15 RLS
-30 VIISY
+30 VVISY
-35 IQMAAAI
+35 IQMALAI
-42 VISIVFTPYALKT
+42 VLSVLFTPYALGT
-55 LGDNEYG
+55 LGENEYG

-106 LFLIL
+106 LFLML
-111 FCVLGSLVLGC
+111 FCVLGSLVLAC

-132 VFDDGLTV
+132 VFDDGLTA

-145 GRILLIITTFTLALS
+145 GRILLIITTITLALS
-160 FPRVVFSNIISAH
+160 FPRVVFSNMISAH
-173 ERYVFL
+173 EKYFFL
-179 KTVAMVESIG
+179 KSVAMVESVG

-199 IGYRSVALSA
+199 AGYRSVALTVT
-209 SALTV
+209 ALTV
-214 GIVVFLLYGIYALQ
+214 TTIVFLFYMVYALR

-240 KGLLGSLFRFAGFI
+240 KGLLSSLFKFTGFI

-280 VAVYAVGINFS
+280 VTVYAVGINFS

-307 RVHQMVISTEHDP
+307 RVHHMVISTEHNP
-320 IQQRQVLTAFFTKVG
+320 LEQRKVLTAFFTKVG
-335 RMQFLLLALVA
+335 RMQFLLLGLIG

-355 FLNLWVGSGYR
+355 FLNLWVGPGYK

-411 NVAVTIYLCQIWGAA
+411 NVAVSIYLCQIWGAA

-432 GMACILG
+432 GAACILG
-439 HGLIMNVVY
+439 HGLIMNLVY
-448 HKQINIDVWFFWK
+448 HKQININILAFWRS
-461 NILRQL
+461 ILRQM

-476 GIWMAFS
+476 GVLIVKWIA
-483 ISIESWLKMLVCI
+483 IDSWLKLFLFVA
-496 VVYMAAYL
+496 VYMVSYL
-504 LSILLFALNG
+504 VSVLLFALNA
-514 EERNVC
+514 EEKAMVRNLV
-520 RKLIE
+520 K
-525 KISHRGHV
+525 KFYPRGV

>member
-1 MAHSGRWAARKDLF
+1 M
-15 EISMRISNNNQLRLS
+15 RLS

-35 IQMAAAI
+35 VQMAAAI
-42 VISIVFTPYALKT
+42 VISILFTPYALKT
-55 LGDNEYG
+55 LGNHEYG

-93 QAGDQQAIYKLNG
+93 QAEDQQAIYKLNG

-111 FCVLGSLVLGC
+111 FCVLGSLVLAS

-132 VFDDGLTV
+132 VFDDGLTAR
-140 QEYAT
+140 EYAT
-145 GRILLIITTFTLALS
+145 GRILLIITTITLAIS
-160 FPRVVFSNIISAH
+160 FPRVVFSNIITAH
-173 ERYVFL
+173 EKYVFL
-179 KTVAMVESIG
+179 KTVAMVESVG
-189 GPLLNFAVLY
+189 VPLLNFAVLY
-199 IGYRSVALSA
+199 VGYRSVALSV
-209 SALTV
+209 STLTV
-214 GIVVFLLYGIYALQ
+214 GIVVFLLYAGYSLR

-307 RVHQMVISTEHDP
+307 RVHKMVISTEHDP
-320 IQQRQVLTAFFTKVG
+320 VQQRQALTAFFTKVG
-335 RMQFLLLALVA
+335 RIQFLLLALIA
-346 SGFVLFGQQ
+346 SGFVFFGRQ
-355 FLNLWVGSGYR
+355 FLNLWVGPDYT

-377 PGTIPLIQNVGIEIQ
+377 PGTIPLIQNVGIEMQ

-432 GMACILG
+432 GTACILG
-439 HGLIMNVVY
+439 NGLIMNVVY
-448 HKQINIDVWFFWK
+448 HKWINIDVLVFWK
-461 NILRQL
+461 NILRQM
-467 LGMVPAFAV
+467 LGMVPAFAAGV
-476 GIWMAFS
+476 LMMQKLAIH
-483 ISIESWLKMLVCI
+483 SWLKLVVCAA
-496 VVYMAAYL
+496 VYVAIYF
-504 LSILLFALNG
+504 LSVLCLSLNQEERALCQILLRKFYPRG
-514 EERNVC
+514 EG
-520 RKLIE
+520 K
-525 KISHRGHV
+525 

>member
-1 MAHSGRWAARKDLF
+1 M
-15 EISMRISNNNQLRLS
+15 RLS
-30 VIISY
+30 VVISY
-35 IQMAAAI
+35 IQMALAI
-42 VISIVFTPYALKT
+42 VISVLFTPYALGA

-106 LFLIL
+106 LFLML
-111 FCVLGSLVLGC
+111 FCILGSLVLAC

-132 VFDDGLTV
+132 VFDDGLTA

-145 GRILLIITTFTLALS
+145 GRVLLVITTITLALS
-160 FPRVVFSNIISAH
+160 FPRVVFSNMISAH
-173 ERYVFL
+173 EKYFFL
-179 KTVAMVESIG
+179 KSVAMVESVG

-199 IGYRSVALSA
+199 AGYRSVALTVT
-209 SALTV
+209 ALTV
-214 GIVVFLLYGIYALQ
+214 TTIVFLFYAVYALR
-228 VLKQKFIFRNFE
+228 VLKQKFIFRDFE
-240 KGLLGSLFRFAGFI
+240 KGLLSSLFKFTGFI

-307 RVHQMVISTEHDP
+307 RVHHMVISTEHDP
-320 IQQRQVLTAFFTKVG
+320 VEQRKVLTAFFTKVG
-335 RMQFLLLALVA
+335 RMQFLLLALIG
-346 SGFVLFGQQ
+346 SGFTLFGRQ
-355 FLNLWVGSGYR
+355 FLNLWVGPGYT

-411 NVAVTIYLCQIWGAA
+411 NVAVSIYLCQIWGAA

-432 GMACILG
+432 GAACILG
-439 HGLIMNVVY
+439 HGLIMNLVY
-448 HKQINIDVWFFWK
+448 HKQINI
-461 NILRQL
+461 NILAFWRSILGQM
-467 LGMVPAFAV
+467 LGMVPAFVVGVLIVKFIAV
-476 GIWMAFS
+476 D
-483 ISIESWLKMLVCI
+483 SWLKLLVS
-496 VVYMAAYL
+496 VAAYMASYLASVLL
-504 LSILLFALNG
+504 LSLN
-514 EERNVC
+514 EE
-520 RKLIE
+520 E
-525 KISHRGHV
+525 KVIVHAVVQKFYRRGA

>member
-1 MAHSGRWAARKDLF
+1 MKLTH
-15 EISMRISNNNQLRLS
+15 ENQLRLS
-30 VIISY
+30 VVISY
-35 IQMAAAI
+35 IQMALAI
-42 VISIVFTPYALKT
+42 VLSVLFTPYALGT
-55 LGDNEYG
+55 LGANEYG

-106 LFLIL
+106 LFLML
-111 FCVLGSLVLGC
+111 FCVLGSLVLAC

-132 VFDDGLTV
+132 VFDDGLTA

-145 GRILLIITTFTLALS
+145 GRILLIITTITLALS
-160 FPRVVFSNIISAH
+160 FPRVVFSNMISAH
-173 ERYVFL
+173 EKYFFL
-179 KTVAMVESIG
+179 KSVAMVESVG

-199 IGYRSVALSA
+199 AGYRSVALTVT
-209 SALTV
+209 ALTV
-214 GIVVFLLYGIYALQ
+214 TTIVFLFYMVYALR

-240 KGLLGSLFRFAGFI
+240 KGLLSSLFKFTGFI

-280 VAVYAVGINFS
+280 VTVYAVGINFS

-307 RVHQMVISTEHDP
+307 RVHHMVISTEHNP
-320 IQQRQVLTAFFTKVG
+320 LEQRKVLTAFFTKVG
-335 RMQFLLLALVA
+335 RMQFLLLALIS

-355 FLNLWVGSGYR
+355 FLNLWVGPGYK

-411 NVAVTIYLCQIWGAA
+411 NVAVSIYLCQIWGAA

-432 GMACILG
+432 GAACILG
-439 HGLIMNVVY
+439 HGLIMNLVY
-448 HKQINIDVWFFWK
+448 HKQININILAFWRS
-461 NILRQL
+461 ILRQM

-476 GIWMAFS
+476 GVLIVKFVA
-483 ISIESWLKMLVCI
+483 IDSWLKLFLFVA
-496 VVYMAAYL
+496 VYMVSYL
-504 LSILLFALNG
+504 VSVLLFALNA
-514 EERNVC
+514 EEKTIVRNLV
-520 RKLIE
+520 K
-525 KISHRGHV
+525 KIYPRGV

>member
-1 MAHSGRWAARKDLF
+1 MK
-15 EISMRISNNNQLRLS
+15 IKMRISNQNQLRLS

-42 VISIVFTPYALKT
+42 VISILFTPYALKT
-55 LGDNEYG
+55 LGNNEYG

-111 FCVLGSLVLGC
+111 FCVLGSLVLTC
-122 GLFLAGNLEL
+122 GLFLAGNLEM
-132 VFDDGLTV
+132 VFDDGLTPK
-140 QEYAT
+140 EYAT
-145 GRILLIITTFTLALS
+145 GRILLIITTITLAIS

-179 KTVAMVESIG
+179 KTVAMIESIG

-199 IGYRSVALSA
+199 LGYRSVALSA
-209 SALTV
+209 SALTL
-214 GIVVFLLYGIYALQ
+214 GIVVFLLYAFY
-228 VLKQKFIFRNFE
+228 VLRILKHKFIFRNFE

-307 RVHQMVISTEHDP
+307 RVHKMVISTEHDLV
-320 IQQRQVLTAFFTKVG
+320 QQRQVLTAFFTKVG

-346 SGFVLFGQQ
+346 SGFLFFGQQ
-355 FLNLWVGSGYR
+355 FLNLWVGPGYK
-366 ESYYVALACML
+366 ESYYVALFCML

-411 NVAVTIYLCQIWGAA
+411 NVAVSIYLCQIWGAA

-432 GMACILG
+432 GLACILG
-439 HGLIMNVVY
+439 HGLIMNLVY
-448 HKQINIDVWFFWK
+448 HKRINIDVFVFWK
-461 NILRQL
+461 SILRQL

-476 GIWMAFS
+476 GTWMLCRV
-483 ISIESWLKMLVCI
+483 SIESWIQMLICI
-496 VVYMAAYL
+496 FVYLVSYL
-504 LSILLFALNG
+504 LSILLFALNA
-514 EERNVC
+514 EEKMVCKRLAEKVC
-520 RKLIE
+520 R
-525 KISHRGHV
+525 RGA

>member
-1 MAHSGRWAARKDLF
+1 MKLTH
-15 EISMRISNNNQLRLS
+15 ENQLRLS
-30 VIISY
+30 VVVSY
-35 IQMAAAI
+35 IQMALAI
-42 VISIVFTPYALKT
+42 VISILFTPYALGA
-55 LGDNEYG
+55 LGNNEYG

-106 LFLIL
+106 LFLML
-111 FCVLGSLVLGC
+111 FCVLGSLVLVC

-132 VFDDGLTV
+132 VFDDGLTA

-145 GRILLIITTFTLALS
+145 GRILLIITTVTLALS
-160 FPRVVFSNIISAH
+160 FPRVVFSNMISAH
-173 ERYVFL
+173 EKYFFL
-179 KTVAMVESIG
+179 KSVAMVESVG

-199 IGYRSVALSA
+199 AGYRSVALTVT
-209 SALTV
+209 ALTV
-214 GIVVFLLYGIYALQ
+214 TTIVFIFYVVYALR
-228 VLKQKFIFRNFE
+228 VLKQKFIFRDFE
-240 KGLLGSLFRFAGFI
+240 KGLLTSLFKFTGFI

-307 RVHQMVISTEHDP
+307 RVHHMVISTEHDP
-320 IQQRQVLTAFFTKVG
+320 MEQRKVLTAFFTKVG
-335 RMQFLLLALVA
+335 RMQFMLLALIS

-355 FLNLWVGSGYR
+355 FLNLWVGPGYR

-411 NVAVTIYLCQIWGAA
+411 NVAVTIYLCRIWGAA

-432 GMACILG
+432 GAACILG
-439 HGLIMNVVY
+439 HGLIMNLVY
-448 HKQINIDVWFFWK
+448 HKQININILAFWRS
-461 NILRQL
+461 ILRQM
-467 LGMVPAFAV
+467 LGMAPAFAV
-476 GIWMAFS
+476 GVLIIKFIAVN
-483 ISIESWLKMLVCI
+483 SWIKLLVC
-496 VVYMAAYL
+496 VAAYTAAYVT
-504 LSILLFALNG
+504 SVLLFALNA
-514 EERNVC
+514 EEKTMVRNLV
-520 RKLIE
+520 K
-525 KISHRGHV
+525 KFYPRGV